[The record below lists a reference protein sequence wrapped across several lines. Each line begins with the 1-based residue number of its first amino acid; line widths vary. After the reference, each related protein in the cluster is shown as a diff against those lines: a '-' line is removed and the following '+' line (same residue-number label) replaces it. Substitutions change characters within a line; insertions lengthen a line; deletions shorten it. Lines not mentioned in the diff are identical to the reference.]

1 MKYIKTFEEL
11 TIEEIDYP
19 YTKEEYHK
27 IIYYNFNIFGYNFLV
42 TFSKS
47 NKPGIKIVYRNFET
61 EEKGFGTLNI
71 SNTSS
76 LKIYSI
82 ITKITSDYIKEYN
95 PDLIEI
101 SHTTN
106 NRYRLNKL
114 FLQKTD
120 IDGYESFGLY
130 YKNIDKYKTII
141 LKTSLY
147 DDIINLYKSDSI
159 LIEKIK

>member
-1 MKYIKTFEEL
+1 ML
-11 TIEEIDYP
+11 
-19 YTKEEYHK
+19 
-27 IIYYNFNIFGYNFLV
+27 L
-42 TFSKS
+42 
-47 NKPGIKIVYRNFET
+47 
-61 EEKGFGTLNI
+61 
-71 SNTSS
+71 
-76 LKIYSI
+76 
-82 ITKITSDYIKEYN
+82 YN

-159 LIEKIK
+159 VIEKINCV